1 MCVFEYLFK
10 KKNQVATTV
19 KDNFYIIDFLRHC
32 SKYSE
37 NDLDDKLIEL
47 VEVFL
52 QEKS

>member
-10 KKNQVATTV
+10 KKNQVAKIV
-19 KDNFYIIDFLRHC
+19 KDNLYIIDFLKHV

-37 NDLDDKLIEL
+37 NDLDDKIIEI
-47 VEVFL
+47 VEIFL